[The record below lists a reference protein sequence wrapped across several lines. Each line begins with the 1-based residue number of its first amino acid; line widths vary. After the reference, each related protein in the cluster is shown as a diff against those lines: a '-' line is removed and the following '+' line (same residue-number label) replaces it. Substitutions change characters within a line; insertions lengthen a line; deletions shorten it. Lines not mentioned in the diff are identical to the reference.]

1 MRHTAPSED
10 RVPIRLDYKK
20 LRTRRRA
27 LDLSQAVVARQA
39 GVHRNAISYWER
51 GRRGP
56 THLEFARVARI
67 LGSRP
72 EDLFDVIDI
81 DGNTVSEPWRGKR

>member
-1 MRHTAPSED
+1 MAHIAPNEGSE
-10 RVPIRLDYKK
+10 PIRLDYTKM
-20 LRTRRRA
+20 RRRRRM
-27 LDLSQAVVARQA
+27 LDLSQAAIAQRA

-72 EDLFDVIDI
+72 EDLFDVVDI
-81 DGNTVSEPWRGKR
+81 NGNTVSEPWRGKK